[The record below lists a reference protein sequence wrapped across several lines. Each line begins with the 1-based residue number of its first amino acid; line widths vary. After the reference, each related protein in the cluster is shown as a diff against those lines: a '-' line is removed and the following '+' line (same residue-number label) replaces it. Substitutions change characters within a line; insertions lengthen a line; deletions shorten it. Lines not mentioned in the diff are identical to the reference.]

1 MSKNVRC
8 ERGEAFKLDSDSDSD
23 DGKAKL
29 SLFSM
34 KNSTKK

>member
-8 ERGEAFKLDSDSDSD
+8 ERGEAFKLDSDSDQD
-23 DGKAKL
+23 DKKDSF

-34 KNSTKK
+34 KKSKKK